1 MILSIDCG
9 IKNLAMCLIDPLTKK
24 IHQWDVSGVP
34 PKHAD
39 GIFPCMVK
47 HLNGKPWV
55 LDAKT
60 VLIEKQP
67 DRNRAMK
74 GIENL
79 LHTYFLIKEKDVVIW
94 DARHK
99 IPDHAG
105 PGKAMYAK
113 RKKASIERARAF
125 IAAMGP
131 NQDLVKFFDSHSKK
145 DDLADSLMQSLS
157 FINKRSEGETQ
168 SPPKKAKKFAPRK
181 PTENQKNTK
190 YSKANLAYIVKTGG
204 KQDARFKKDL
214 ARYYNSIDE
223 LKKEFGLEAPAV

>member
-1 MILSIDCG
+1 MLLSIDCG

-39 GIFPCMVK
+39 GIFPCMVR
-47 HLNGKPWV
+47 HLNAKPWI
-55 LDAKT
+55 LEAKT

-105 PGKAMYAK
+105 AGKAMYAK
-113 RKKASIERARAF
+113 RKKASVERARAF
-125 IAAMGP
+125 IAEG
-131 NQDLVKFFDSHSKK
+131 NENWIKFFDEHKKK
-145 DDLADSLMQSLS
+145 DDLADTVMQALS
-157 FINKRSEGETQ
+157 FIEKRPTDEGTVTR
-168 SPPKKAKKFAPRK
+168 KKKVAPRK
-181 PTENQKNTK
+181 PTDNQKNTK
-190 YSKANLAYIVKTGG
+190 YSKANLAWLVKTGA

-214 ARYYNSIDE
+214 ARYYSSIDE
-223 LKKEFGLEAPAV
+223 LISEFKV

>member
-1 MILSIDCG
+1 MLLSIDCG
-9 IKNLAMCLIDPLTKK
+9 IKNLAMCLIDPSTKK

-47 HLNGKPWV
+47 HLNAKPWV
-55 LDAKT
+55 LEAKT
-60 VLIEKQP
+60 VIIEKQP
-67 DRNRAMK
+67 DRNRGMK

-79 LHTYFLIKEKDVVIW
+79 LHTYFLVKEKDVVIW

-105 PGKAMYAK
+105 VGKAMYAK
-113 RKKASIERARAF
+113 RKKASVERARTF
-125 IAAMGP
+125 ISKE
-131 NQDLVKFFDSHSKK
+131 NENWVKFFDDHKKK
-145 DDLADSLMQSLS
+145 DDLADTVMQALS
-157 FINKRSEGETQ
+157 FIDKRPVDEG
-168 SPPKKAKKFAPRK
+168 PKKEKKVAPRK
-181 PTENQKNTK
+181 PTDNQTRTK

-214 ARYYNSIDE
+214 ARYYSSIDE
-223 LKKEFGLEAPAV
+223 LKSEFNL

>member
-39 GIFPCMVK
+39 GIFPCMVR

-55 LDAKT
+55 LDATT

-67 DRNRAMK
+67 DRNRSMK

-105 PGKAMYAK
+105 AGKSMYAK

-125 IAAMGP
+125 IAGDGP
-131 NQDLVKFFDSHSKK
+131 NQDLIKFFDSHSKK
-145 DDLADSLMQSLS
+145 DDLADTVMQALS
-157 FINKRSEGETQ
+157 FIEKR
-168 SPPKKAKKFAPRK
+168 PVDDAPKKVKKAAPRK

-190 YSKANLAYIVKTGG
+190 YSKANLAWLVKTNA

-214 ARYYNSIDE
+214 ARYYSSVDE
-223 LKKEFGLEAPAV
+223 LKSEFMLV

>member
-1 MILSIDCG
+1 MLLSIDCG

-39 GIFPCMVK
+39 GIFPCMVR
-47 HLNGKPWV
+47 HLNAKPWV
-55 LDAKT
+55 LEAKT

-67 DRNRAMK
+67 DRNRGMK

-79 LHTYFLIKEKDVVIW
+79 LHTYFLVKEKDVVIW

-105 PGKAMYAK
+105 AGKAMYAK

-125 IAAMGP
+125 IAGTGP
-131 NQDLVKFFDSHSKK
+131 NENWVKFFDDHKKK
-145 DDLADSLMQSLS
+145 DDLADTVMQALS
-157 FINKRSEGETQ
+157 FIEKRPGGNSSDGTGTHK
-168 SPPKKAKKFAPRK
+168 PKKAVPRK

-190 YSKANLAYIVKTGG
+190 YSKANLAYILKTGG

-214 ARYYNSIDE
+214 ARYYSSIDE
-223 LKKEFGLEAPAV
+223 LISEFMLI

>member
-1 MILSIDCG
+1 MLLSIDCG
-9 IKNLAMCLIDPLTKK
+9 IKNLAMCLIDPSTKK

-39 GIFPCMVK
+39 GIFPCMVR

-55 LDAKT
+55 LEAKT

-67 DRNRAMK
+67 DRNRGMK

-79 LHTYFLIKEKDVVIW
+79 LHTYFLVKEKDVVIW

-105 PGKAMYAK
+105 AGKAMYAK
-113 RKKASIERARAF
+113 RKKASIERAREF
-125 IAAMGP
+125 ITGNGP
-131 NQDLVKFFDSHSKK
+131 NKELVSFFDSHKKK
-145 DDLADSLMQSLS
+145 DDLADTVMQALS
-157 FINKRSEGETQ
+157 FIEKRPSEGE
-168 SPPKKAKKFAPRK
+168 SSGGKEKKVSPRK

-190 YSKANLAYIVKTGG
+190 YSKANLAWLVKTGA
-204 KQDARFKKDL
+204 KQDARFRKDL
-214 ARYYNSIDE
+214 ARYYSSIDE
-223 LKKEFGLEAPAV
+223 LKAEFNL